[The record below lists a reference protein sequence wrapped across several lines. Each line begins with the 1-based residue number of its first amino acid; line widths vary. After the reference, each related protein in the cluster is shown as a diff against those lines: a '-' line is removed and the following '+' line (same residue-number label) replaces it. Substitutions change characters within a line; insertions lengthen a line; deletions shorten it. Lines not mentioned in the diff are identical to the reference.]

1 MPPAPPTIEVAG
13 LGKRY
18 RLGRMTPR
26 ESLARVMG
34 LARTS
39 QPENHHWA
47 LRGVS
52 FSLNRGDVLGVVG
65 ANGAGKSTLLKL
77 MSRVTR
83 PTEGRAVIR
92 GRVGSLLEVGT
103 GFHPE
108 LTGMENVFINGAIL
122 GMSRKEI
129 RARMAEIL
137 EFAGIGKYI
146 DTPVKRY
153 SSGMYT
159 RLAFAI
165 AAHLEPEVLIVDE
178 VLAVGDAAFQ
188 KRCLD
193 KMHDAA
199 QSGRTVLFVSH
210 GAANVQKLC
219 NRALLLDNGQPLAL
233 GTVDEVLA
241 QYSAPDHDE
250 PAPTATVELPA
261 SRDDADAWGTQLH
274 FCDADDRPAVTAPV
288 GQRFVV
294 QADLH
299 LRRPLTG
306 VVAALGLVTADDVP
320 VCTCWSET
328 RDLPAGEH
336 RVRFDIDLP
345 LKAGPL
351 GFALSVS
358 DADGV
363 HYYCSGQGRFT
374 VGPAVDDAAPVLPN
388 AEAASGLVFSRH
400 RGRFEALQTQ
410 TTAGVSTP

>member
-1 MPPAPPTIEVAG
+1 MPTPSPTIEVHN

-26 ESLARVMG
+26 ESLARIIG

-39 QPENHHWA
+39 DPRHHHWA

-52 FSLNRGDVLGVVG
+52 FTLNRGDVLGVVG
-65 ANGAGKSTLLKL
+65 ANGAGKSTLLKV

-108 LTGMENVFINGAIL
+108 LTGMENIFINGAIL

-129 RARMAEIL
+129 RTRLADIL

-188 KRCLD
+188 KRCLQ
-193 KMHDAA
+193 KMRDAA
-199 QSGRTVLFVSH
+199 MSGRTVLFVSH

-219 NRALLLDNGQPLAL
+219 NRALLLENGQPLAL
-233 GTVDEVLA
+233 GVVDDVLA
-241 QYSAPDHDE
+241 QYSALDHDE
-250 PAPTATVELPA
+250 TAPTATVDLPPR
-261 SRDDADAWGTQLH
+261 RDDAEAWGTQLH
-274 FCDADDRPAVTAPV
+274 FCDADGRPAVTAPV

-299 LRRPLTG
+299 LRRPLSG

-328 RDLPAGEH
+328 RDLPAGDH

-358 DADGV
+358 DAEGV
-363 HYYCSGQGRFT
+363 QYYCSGQGRFN
-374 VGPAVDDAAPVLPN
+374 VGPAVDDAAPALAN
-388 AEAASGLVFSRH
+388 TEAASGLVFSRH
-400 RGRFEALQTQ
+400 HGHFETPQAQ